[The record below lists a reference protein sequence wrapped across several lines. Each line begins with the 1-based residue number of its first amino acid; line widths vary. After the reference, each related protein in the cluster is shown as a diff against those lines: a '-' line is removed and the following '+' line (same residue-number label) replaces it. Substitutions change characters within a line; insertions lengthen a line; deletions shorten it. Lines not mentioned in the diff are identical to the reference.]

1 MNKKKQIGPAAMVAA
16 AFIGPGTVTTAS
28 LAGANFGYVLLWTIL
43 FATLATIILQ
53 EMAAR
58 IGVVAQMGLGE
69 AVRTKIRQPVQFGI
83 AAFLIVSAIFFG
95 NVAYEAG
102 NITGA
107 LLAIPPQNLSIG
119 SFQLNIWVLLLGGI
133 AFILLW
139 QGTYKLIER
148 FLIILVGVMSLVFLL
163 TAIILQP
170 DLSAILSGLFVPNI
184 PEGSLLIVL
193 GLIGTTIVPYNL
205 FLHAASARDAFE
217 GPEDLAS
224 ARKDTYLSVS
234 IGGIITMAIILCSA
248 VVIYGQG
255 KEFGSIADLA
265 TQLEPVL
272 GSWSSTFLALG
283 FLAAGLSS
291 TITAPLA
298 TAYAISGILGWS
310 RDMKSQRFRIIWI
323 TVLLSGLTFALAG
336 FKPIPLILFAQV
348 ANGIL
353 LPVIVGF
360 LLWIMNDKQLLKDY
374 VNSRRANLLG
384 IVIFLI
390 TLALGSRSILKVVGL
405 I

>member
-1 MNKKKQIGPAAMVAA
+1 MVAA

-69 AVRTKIRQPVQFGI
+69 AVRAKIRQPVQFGI
-83 AAFLIVSAIFFG
+83 AATLIVSAIFFG

-107 LLAIPPQNLSIG
+107 LIAVPIKNLHLSVI
-119 SFQLNIWVLLLGGI
+119 SYNTWVLLLGLV
-133 AFILLW
+133 AFLLLW
-139 QGTYKLIER
+139 QGTYKLIEGV
-148 FLIILVGVMSLVFLL
+148 LVILVGCMSVIFFL
-163 TAIILQP
+163 TALILQP
-170 DLSAILSGLFVPNI
+170 DLGSMLSGLFVPSI
-184 PEGSLLIVL
+184 PNGSLLIVL

-205 FLHAASARDAFE
+205 FLHASSARDAFS
-217 GPEDLAS
+217 GPEDLAT
-224 ARKDTYLSVS
+224 ARKDTYISVS

-248 VVIYGQG
+248 VVIHSQG
-255 KEFGSIADLA
+255 KKLSSTADLA

-272 GSWSSTFLALG
+272 GTWAPGFLAAG

-298 TAYAISGILGWS
+298 TAYAISEIMGWP
-310 RDMKSQRFRIIWI
+310 RDMKSRKFRAVWI
-323 TVLLSGLTFALAG
+323 VVLMAGITFSLLK
-336 FKPIPLILFAQV
+336 FSPMPLILFAQV

-360 LLWIMNDKQLLKDY
+360 LLWIMNDRQILKDY

-384 IVIFLI
+384 MIIFLV

>member
-1 MNKKKQIGPAAMVAA
+1 PHR
-16 AFIGPGTVTTAS
+16 
-28 LAGANFGYVLLWTIL
+28 IL
-43 FATLATIILQ
+43 TKGLIIQGSVSVHPDSDITLPEYDDI
-53 EMAAR
+53 EDF
-58 IGVVAQMGLGE
+58 V
-69 AVRTKIRQPVQFGI
+69 
-83 AAFLIVSAIFFG
+83 
-95 NVAYEAG
+95 
-102 NITGA
+102 
-107 LLAIPPQNLSIG
+107 
-119 SFQLNIWVLLLGGI
+119 
-133 AFILLW
+133 LLW

-255 KEFGSIADLA
+255 KELGSIADLA

-272 GSWSSTFLALG
+272 GYWSSTFLALG

-310 RDMKSQRFRIIWI
+310 RDMKSQRFRIVWI
-323 TVLLSGLTFALAG
+323 TVLISGLTFALAG